1 MVTKF
6 DLLIEVGVGKCGLF
20 MVSVLD
26 SAGSSQGVSPSIVLC
41 CWERYFTLTVPL
53 STQMFKWVLANLKLG
68 SNHLMNLASHPGGVE
83 ILLFMSLIRLIFKMS
98 SVTPDFFYVFNL
110 IISFSI
116 YI

>member
-6 DLLIEVGVGKCGLF
+6 DLLIEVGIGKCGLF

-41 CWERYFTLTVPL
+41 CWARYFTLTVPL

-83 ILLFMSLIRLIFKMS
+83 ILLFMLLK
-98 SVTPDFFYVFNL
+98 L
-110 IISFSI
+110 G
-116 YI
+116 